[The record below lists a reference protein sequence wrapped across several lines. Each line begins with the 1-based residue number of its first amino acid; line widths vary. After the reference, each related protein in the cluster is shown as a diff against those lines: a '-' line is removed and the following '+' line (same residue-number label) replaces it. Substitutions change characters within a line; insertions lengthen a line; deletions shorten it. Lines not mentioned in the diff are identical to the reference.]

1 MKDKFK
7 ELIKRMIPNPLRLS
21 IKMFGLVWFI
31 LLLHIFLKVTF
42 DYWQPYVIPTPQ
54 LEKLSNFI
62 DNNIWLKIILDGVL
76 YLINGIFVILCC
88 LQQWWFKNK
97 KQTIIVISLIVMGYI
112 SYYVFNYTIF
122 HTLLLSIVL
131 PLVINKKKWLWIILT
146 FILSNVFMILSLW
159 LEGFTNTNNI
169 NYVIKLLF
177 QFDYYIM
184 LVLNYILF
192 NIIRIY
198 KEIKKDGR

>member
-62 DNNIWLKIILDGVL
+62 DKNIWLKIILDGVL

-97 KQTIIVISLIVMGYI
+97 KQTIIVISLIVVGYI
-112 SYYVFNYTIF
+112 LVLFDIRTIP
-122 HTLLLSIVL
+122 TLILSIL
-131 PLVINKKKWLWIILT
+131 MPLIINRRKWLWIILT
-146 FILSNVFMILSLW
+146 FIISNVFTLLSLW
-159 LEGFTNTNNI
+159 LDGFTNTNNM
-169 NYVIKLLF
+169 NYIIKVLF

-198 KEIKKDGR
+198 KEIKVNGK

>member
-97 KQTIIVISLIVMGYI
+97 KQTIIVLFTIII
-112 SYYVFNYTIF
+112 CYVLNIAFNLYDITPFIITI
-122 HTLLLSIVL
+122 IL
-131 PLVINKKKWLWIILT
+131 PLVINKKKWLWLIIT
-146 FILSNVFMILSLW
+146 FVLNNIFLLLSLW
-159 LEGFTNTNNI
+159 LEGFSSVDNM
-169 NYVIKLLF
+169 NYIIKVLF

-184 LVLNYILF
+184 LILNYILF

-198 KEIKKDGR
+198 KEIKKDGG

>member
-76 YLINGIFVILCC
+76 YLINVVIMILCGI
-88 LQQWWFKNK
+88 QRWWFKDK
-97 KQTIIVISLIVMGYI
+97 KQTILVIALIILGYS
-112 SYYVFNYTIF
+112 SYYILNDTTF
-122 HTLLLSIVL
+122 HTLFLALIL
-131 PLVINKKKWLWIILT
+131 PIILNKRKWFWIILT
-146 FILSNVFMILSLW
+146 FALSNVFMILSLW
-159 LEGFTNTNNI
+159 LEGFVNTNNM
-169 NYVIKLLF
+169 NYIIKVLF

-184 LVLNYILF
+184 LGLNYILF

>member
-1 MKDKFK
+1 MKDKLK

-42 DYWQPYVIPTPQ
+42 NYWQPYVIPTPQ

-76 YLINGIFVILCC
+76 YLINGVIMILCGI
-88 LQQWWFKNK
+88 QRWWFKDK
-97 KQTIIVISLIVMGYI
+97 KQSIFTISIIIILYILNESLFLDDYTIIIGCIILPISL
-112 SYYVFNYTIF
+112 NY
-122 HTLLLSIVL
+122 
-131 PLVINKKKWLWIILT
+131 KKWLWILLT
-146 FILSNVFMILSLW
+146 FGLNLLFLW
-159 LEGFTNTNNI
+159 LSSYLNGVVNTDNM
-169 NYVIKLLF
+169 NYIIKVLF

-184 LVLNYILF
+184 LTLNYILF

-198 KEIKKDGR
+198 KEMKV

>member
-1 MKDKFK
+1 MKDKLK

-76 YLINGIFVILCC
+76 YLINAIFVILCC
-88 LQQWWFKNK
+88 LRQWWFKSK
-97 KQTIIVISLIVMGYI
+97 KENIVSICVIIICYTLNETLNLHNYTPFIVTII
-112 SYYVFNYTIF
+112 
-122 HTLLLSIVL
+122 L
-131 PLVINKKKWLWIILT
+131 PLIIKPKNWFWIILT
-146 FILSNVFMILSLW
+146 FALSNVFMILSLW
-159 LEGFTNTNNI
+159 LEGFVNTDNM
-169 NYVIKLLF
+169 NYIIKVLF

-184 LVLNYILF
+184 LGLNYILF

-198 KEIKKDGR
+198 KELKT